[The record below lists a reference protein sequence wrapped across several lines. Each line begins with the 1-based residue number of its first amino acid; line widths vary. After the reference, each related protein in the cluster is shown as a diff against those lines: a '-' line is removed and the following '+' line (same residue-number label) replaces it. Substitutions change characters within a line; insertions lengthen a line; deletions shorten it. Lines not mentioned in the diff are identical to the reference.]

1 MLPDPKK
8 VANVLK
14 KTFRSAKER
23 RQEAE
28 LERQVQFRMGK
39 TRLQRHIAKQK
50 KMASRLNNL
59 AKRALSLNDEARF
72 RQVGRQLI
80 WTRQDIQRWEQYL
93 LSLEIL
99 EARRDQSQAS
109 VDLLQ
114 SIKALSESLGEMAGP
129 QDVAAL
135 QQELESG
142 LARAASL
149 EERMGVVM
157 EVMDTTLSAEIQV
170 DEDALEGLESRLS
183 EEVASQEA
191 ATFNHQIE
199 EGLRKIRQEL
209 ENQEK

>member
-8 VANVLK
+8 VADVLK
-14 KTFRSAKER
+14 KTFRSAEER

-170 DEDALEGLESRLS
+170 DEDALEGLESRLA

-191 ATFNHQIE
+191 VTFNSQIE